1 MSSLKDKIRTATGW
15 MAKQTYPSMTAVAK
29 EIPSSA
35 KKVGKYIATA
45 PGKAAGIVGGAIKK
59 NLKKTWDIETKKK
72 QNEKWQSDARKK
84 VLEQDKGEADL
95 NN

>member
-35 KKVGKYIATA
+35 KKVGKYIVTA
-45 PGKAAGIVGGAIKK
+45 PGKAAKIVGGAIK
-59 NLKKTWDIETKKK
+59 NSLKKTMDIEMQKEK
-72 QNEKWQSDARKK
+72 NEKWQSDARKK
-84 VLEQDKGEADL
+84 VLEQNKGEADL

>member
-1 MSSLKDKIRTATGW
+1 MVRTSTGW
-15 MAKQTYPSMTAVAK
+15 MVKETIKGLPAAAKT
-29 EIPSSA
+29 
-35 KKVGKYIATA
+35 VGKYIATA
-45 PGKAAGIVGGAIKK
+45 PGKAAKIVGGAIKS

-84 VLEQDKGEADL
+84 VLEQNKGEADL